1 MKLLTPIS
9 HLFNNENDAKSI
21 IEVSDYLE
29 ARERTCKLKFEKTT
43 HYHIDFDLNLGINDQ
58 QLQFLKD
65 HVCPREEIRTLTFQ
79 AARDSEKIKIK
90 NGIFYPNSNII

>member
-43 HYHIDFDLNLGINDQ
+43 KGVTGGNPVIENQHL
-58 QLQFLKD
+58 
-65 HVCPREEIRTLTFQ
+65 RTTLTILNQKFCNQ
-79 AARDSEKIKIK
+79 FIILLYSGNSYRTVYCRSIYE
-90 NGIFYPNSNII
+90 IFT